1 MNKKGLVLSLVLI
14 FLLIL
19 VLIATTFIV
28 LANNEIR
35 IARQQ
40 TDSLK
45 AFFLAEAGIE
55 KALFELPRNTNYT
68 GEQDTLGE
76 GVYDVTVSPPN
87 GVRQIDST
95 GYISNKTSPRAVRQI
110 RVMAKEQTHS
120 ITLGAALTG
129 LTSGKDIWVRGT
141 ANIDGKTVAGIEVPD
156 RDVIDK
162 GGSAI
167 ISGNPDILEEVPPAT
182 FEEIFGLTEAQMKAF
197 AAVYNNPSNNFPD
210 PANGITWIDG
220 NANYTKKGWS
230 GKGILIVT
238 GDLKLTGGTFEGVI
252 YVKGSLDGQ
261 AGNSDVRGAI
271 VMGGEARISGTSSI
285 IHDPTEITNASN
297 SYPYKIDTWQEIR

>member
-1 MNKKGLVLSLVLI
+1 MNKKGFILSLVLI

-28 LANNEIR
+28 LTNNEIR

-40 TDSLK
+40 TDSLR
-45 AFFLAEAGIE
+45 AFYLAEAGIE
-55 KALFELPRNTNYT
+55 KALFELAGNRDYT
-68 GEQDTLGE
+68 GEKNTLGE
-76 GVYDVTVSPPN
+76 GVYDVSVSPPN

-95 GYISNKTSPRAVRQI
+95 GYIPNETSPRAVRQI
-110 RVMAKEQTHS
+110 RVRANEQTHP

-129 LTSGKDIWVRGT
+129 LTSGNDIWIRGT

-156 RDVIDK
+156 KSVIDR
-162 GGSAI
+162 GGGAT

-182 FEEIFGLTEAQMKAF
+182 FEEIFGLTEAEMKAF
-197 AAVYNNPSNNFPD
+197 ATVYTNPGNNFPD

-220 NANYTKKGWS
+220 DANYTKKEWS
-230 GKGILIVT
+230 GSGILIVT
-238 GDLKLTGGTFEGVI
+238 GDLKLTGGTFRGVI

-261 AGNSDVRGAI
+261 AGNSDVRGGI

-285 IHDPTEITNASN
+285 IYDSTEITNAGN
-297 SYPYKIDTWQEIR
+297 SYPYKIDTWQEVR